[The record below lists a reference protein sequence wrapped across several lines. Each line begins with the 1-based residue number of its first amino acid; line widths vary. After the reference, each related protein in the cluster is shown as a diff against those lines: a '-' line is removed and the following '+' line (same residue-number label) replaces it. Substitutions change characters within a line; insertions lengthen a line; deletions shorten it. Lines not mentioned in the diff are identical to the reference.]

1 MATISKTFS
10 FDSERDREI
19 LRFIDSKPKNKRSE
33 HVRAALRRYVGN
45 QVSLGDLYQELAEI
59 KEALQR
65 RAVLQGSGAADV
77 DGDAEDP
84 RIARARRKL
93 GDLGL

>member
-19 LRFIDSKPKNKRSE
+19 LHFIDSKPKNKRSE

-45 QVSLGDLYQELAEI
+45 QVSLGDLYQELADI

-65 RAVLQGSGAADV
+65 GAVLQESTAARV
-77 DGDAEDP
+77 EGEEGDP
-84 RIARARRKL
+84 RIVRARRKL
-93 GDLGL
+93 ADLGR

>member
-19 LRFIDSKPKNKRSE
+19 LKWIDSKAKNKRSE
-33 HVRAALRRYVGN
+33 HVRAALKRYIGQ
-45 QVSLGDLYQELAEI
+45 QVSLGDVYQELAEI
-59 KEALQR
+59 KQALQR
-65 RAVLQGSGAADV
+65 GAVAQASDAADV
-77 DGDAEDP
+77 DGEPEDP

-93 GDLGL
+93 GELGL